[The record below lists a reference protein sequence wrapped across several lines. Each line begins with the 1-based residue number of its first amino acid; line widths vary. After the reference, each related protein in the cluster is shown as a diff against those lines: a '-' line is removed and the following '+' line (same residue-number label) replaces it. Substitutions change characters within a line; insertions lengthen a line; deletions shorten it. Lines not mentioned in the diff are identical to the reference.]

1 MVLLTVIYL
10 SKTICP
16 WLSQVVIIETG
27 IIQGEVS
34 IHTPG
39 VEASSTGVEVRA
51 GTLIYIYTARVGV
64 TSEANLHKIN
74 PSTFLMFTS

>member
-1 MVLLTVIYL
+1 M
-10 SKTICP
+10 SKAICFR
-16 WLSQVVIIETG
+16 LSQVIIIETG

-64 TSEANLHKIN
+64 PSKANLHKIN
-74 PSTFLMFTS
+74 ASTFLMFTS

>member
-1 MVLLTVIYL
+1 MVLLTIIYL
-10 SKTICP
+10 SEAICP

-39 VEASSTGVEVRA
+39 VEASSTDIEVRA
-51 GTLIYIYTARVGV
+51 GTLIYIYTARVRV
-64 TSEANLHKIN
+64 SSEANLHKIN
-74 PSTFLMFTS
+74 ASTFLMFTS